1 METGGNEEIVAFP
14 GKGKAALG
22 IGHDHYPVVCHDEAC
37 GFLCYAHMNQQHFP
51 HAVHPVLCG
60 HQGNKGKQLPV
71 LFAYKIFEGCCINLR
86 RLPFLQVGTSD
97 RHAVTGG
104 ITREGRVYAVLLYLL
119 LCRRLEKILYGRI
132 LEDLQPRVDIRA
144 GGQGQEEVVFYGIH
158 VCLPVGHGHV
168 VGDVCE
174 VLSKVCRER
183 SGSALNL

>member
-1 METGGNEEIVAFP
+1 MLGRLGTEVYAHGDMSLKAQGTVCGRLRLLQFLQSGISDMETGGNEEIVAFP

-104 ITREGRVYAVLLYLL
+104 VTREGRVYAVLLYLL

-144 GGQGQEEVVFYGIH
+144 GGRGR
-158 VCLPVGHGHV
+158 
-168 VGDVCE
+168 
-174 VLSKVCRER
+174 KK
-183 SGSALNL
+183 